1 MPASPA
7 VSLDWSEGRY
17 FDRWMLV
24 HFISGVAGGFSNR
37 WFDLTTPKVFAVAG
51 IVMGIWEFAEWASGV
66 TESWTNILLD
76 IAVGCAGV
84 AVALAIAARLT
95 PRGEVVA
102 FIATFALAAAGST
115 LGWMAYRRRRDQVS
129 RP

>member
-1 MPASPA
+1 M
-7 VSLDWSEGRY
+7 SLDWSEGRY

-24 HFISGVAGGFSNR
+24 HFISGVAGGFSNF
-37 WFDLTTPKVFAVAG
+37 WFDLTTPMVFAVACA
-51 IVMGIWEFAEWASGV
+51 VMGIWELAEWVSGV

-84 AVALAIAARLT
+84 AVALAVTARLT

-102 FIATFALAAAGST
+102 FIATFALATAGST
-115 LGWMAYRRRRDQVS
+115 LGWMAYRRRRDRLS